1 MLLLIF
7 KIYQIA
13 QVCLWSL
20 CSSVLVSLWSLL
32 IFFSVSMS
40 AVITYV
46 LHFWYVC
53 GHYSCSSVL
62 VCVRS
67 LPMFFGVGMSVVIT
81 YVLQCWYVCGH
92 YLCSSVLVCLWS
104 LLIFF
109 GTDWFEWPL
118 AQIQVKFP
126 WQLILII
133 QLTPYNS
140 NPRFNSNLALLTRTK
155 VDFPL
160 ISFMNTC
167 TFTVILRSVSQTL
180 DNLNLELTQSS
191 FFLSDHLYMFHL
203 FLNNHVN
210 SLSVTGV
217 QIQCPFLQALL
228 LIIPFS
234 KYQSISLAGVKVV
247 CMILAFPPS
256 VCLFSYFWLFAS
268 DHRQLKLAIT

>member
-1 MLLLIF
+1 MVKFDCSNKHYLIF
-7 KIYQIA
+7 LSIFQIA
-13 QVCLWSL
+13 FLDQRGLRNPNCTVRSRCCYLFSRFIKSHRYVCGHYVLQCWYL
-20 CSSVLVSLWSLL
+20 CGNYLFSSVLVCLRSSLMFF
-32 IFFSVSMS
+32 IFGMSV
-40 AVITYV
+40 VITHV
-46 LHFWYVC
+46 LQCWYVC
-53 GHYSCSSVL
+53 GHYLCSSLL
-62 VCVRS
+62 VCLWS
-67 LPMFFGVGMSVVIT
+67 LLMFFSVGMSVAIT

-167 TFTVILRSVSQTL
+167 TFTVILHSVSQTL
-180 DNLNLELTQSS
+180 DN
-191 FFLSDHLYMFHL
+191 
-203 FLNNHVN
+203 
-210 SLSVTGV
+210 
-217 QIQCPFLQALL
+217 
-228 LIIPFS
+228 
-234 KYQSISLAGVKVV
+234 
-247 CMILAFPPS
+247 
-256 VCLFSYFWLFAS
+256 
-268 DHRQLKLAIT
+268 